1 MNPQPIATPTQGLEL
16 GDIYY
21 ILFRH
26 KWKIVLCSL
35 AGLLAAGAM
44 YRSEAPPYQSEA
56 KLLVRYI
63 ISESKTT
70 GPTTGNTPAKISPD
84 ERGTTIMN
92 TEMEILNSMNL
103 AGQVVETI
111 GAEKILAKAGGGTD
125 SVAAAVLIRKNLTVS
140 VGQASSVIH
149 VTFRHPDAE
158 MVTTILREV
167 VDRYLKMHV
176 EAHRATGMLGEALA
190 AEADT
195 LRSRLNQTD
204 EELRRAIARAG
215 AISPEIAKEGMS
227 NQIVSIRREIQNYES
242 ELAARL
248 AVFEE
253 LKKTQSSSVAEP
265 VKNDAV
271 PEVPPSVLDE
281 FRTVYGQLTRF
292 QSVEQELLLQF
303 TPENLRVKE
312 IQARRIEAEQKVAKM
327 REQHPGLLKVSTP
340 TDMRDPAAQQA
351 VEISTAWI
359 QITSYQAKIKELNA
373 QLDRIRADM
382 ARLDREEG
390 PINELKRNKEL
401 QDQHYRYYQAA
412 LEQSRIN
419 QTLGDGKVSNITQIQ
434 TPSPPFRAE
443 MDLRKIGLTAVIGI
457 FAGFAWAFLVE
468 MYFDRSVRRPKDLQ
482 RLLRAPL
489 LLSIPCLRP
498 RDLAL
503 RLESPTQPALTSDG
517 NNGSGHAI
525 VAATPEPVSFGRID
539 ALQPFHETLR
549 DRLIGFFESRNM
561 THKPKLV
568 AVTGLRRGA
577 GVTTTAAG
585 LARSL
590 SETGEGNVLLV
601 DMTAEQGSAQ
611 QFNKG
616 KPVCGLDEAL
626 ETRSHA
632 LVTDNFY
639 VVSESSNS
647 DRLSRNLPQRFTRLV
662 PKLKA
667 SGFDYIIFDMPA
679 VNQLSIT
686 PRLAS
691 FMDMVMMVVES
702 EKTDREMVEGAC
714 AMLAESKAHVG
725 IVLNKTKNYVPSGL
739 QQQLNA
745 V

>member
-1 MNPQPIATPTQGLEL
+1 
-16 GDIYY
+16 
-21 ILFRH
+21 
-26 KWKIVLCSL
+26 
-35 AGLLAAGAM
+35 
-44 YRSEAPPYQSEA
+44 
-56 KLLVRYI
+56 
-63 ISESKTT
+63 
-70 GPTTGNTPAKISPD
+70 
-84 ERGTTIMN
+84 
-92 TEMEILNSMNL
+92 
-103 AGQVVETI
+103 VVETI

-525 VAATPEPVSFGRID
+525 VAATPEPVSSGRID

>member
-482 RLLRAPL
+482 RLLRVPL

-525 VAATPEPVSFGRID
+525 VAATPEPVSSGRID

-549 DRLIGFFESRNM
+549 DRLIGFFESRNL

-725 IVLNKTKNYVPSGL
+725 IVLNKTKNYVPNGL

>member
-482 RLLRAPL
+482 RLLRVPL

-525 VAATPEPVSFGRID
+525 VAATPEPVHFGRID

-549 DRLIGFFESRNM
+549 DRLIGYFESRNL

-611 QFNKG
+611 QFNNG

-632 LVTDNFY
+632 LVTENFY

>member
-1 MNPQPIATPTQGLEL
+1 MNPQPIATPNHGLDL

-70 GPTTGNTPAKISPD
+70 GPATGNSPAKISPD

-125 SVAAAVLIRKNLTVS
+125 AVAAAVMIRQNLRVV

-158 MVTTILREV
+158 MVTTILREI

-195 LRSRLNQTD
+195 LRARLNQTD

-215 AISPEIAKEGMS
+215 AISPEVAKEGMS
-227 NQIVSIRREIQNYES
+227 NQMVAIRREIQTYES

-253 LKKTQSSSVAEP
+253 LKKRQTTPVAEP
-265 VKNDAV
+265 TKPNAV

-281 FRTVYGQLTRF
+281 FRTVYSQLTRF
-292 QSVEQELLLQF
+292 QNLEQDLLLQF
-303 TPENLRVKE
+303 TPETVRVKE
-312 IQARRIEAEQKVAKM
+312 IQARRLEAEQKVAKM

-340 TDMRDPAAQQA
+340 TDTRDPAAQQA
-351 VEISTAWI
+351 MEISTAWI

-443 MDLRKIGLTAVIGI
+443 MDMRKIGLTALVGI

-468 MYFDRSVRRPKDLQ
+468 IYFDRSVRRPKDLQ
-482 RLLRAPL
+482 RLMRVPL
-489 LLSIPCLRP
+489 LLSIPRLRS

-503 RLESPTQPALTSDG
+503 RLESPSQPALPSGDNG
-517 NNGSGHAI
+517 NGHAI
-525 VAATPEPVSFGRID
+525 VAAAPEPVQFGRID

-549 DRLIGFFESRNM
+549 DRLIGYFESRNL

-611 QFNKG
+611 QFN
-616 KPVCGLDEAL
+616 
-626 ETRSHA
+626 
-632 LVTDNFY
+632 
-639 VVSESSNS
+639 
-647 DRLSRNLPQRFTRLV
+647 
-662 PKLKA
+662 
-667 SGFDYIIFDMPA
+667 
-679 VNQLSIT
+679 
-686 PRLAS
+686 
-691 FMDMVMMVVES
+691 
-702 EKTDREMVEGAC
+702 
-714 AMLAESKAHVG
+714 
-725 IVLNKTKNYVPSGL
+725 
-739 QQQLNA
+739 
-745 V
+745 

>member
-1 MNPQPIATPTQGLEL
+1 
-16 GDIYY
+16 
-21 ILFRH
+21 
-26 KWKIVLCSL
+26 
-35 AGLLAAGAM
+35 
-44 YRSEAPPYQSEA
+44 
-56 KLLVRYI
+56 
-63 ISESKTT
+63 
-70 GPTTGNTPAKISPD
+70 
-84 ERGTTIMN
+84 
-92 TEMEILNSMNL
+92 
-103 AGQVVETI
+103 
-111 GAEKILAKAGGGTD
+111 
-125 SVAAAVLIRKNLTVS
+125 
-140 VGQASSVIH
+140 
-149 VTFRHPDAE
+149 
-158 MVTTILREV
+158 
-167 VDRYLKMHV
+167 MHV

-482 RLLRAPL
+482 RLLRVPL

-517 NNGSGHAI
+517 NNSSGHAI

>member
-1 MNPQPIATPTQGLEL
+1 
-16 GDIYY
+16 
-21 ILFRH
+21 
-26 KWKIVLCSL
+26 
-35 AGLLAAGAM
+35 
-44 YRSEAPPYQSEA
+44 
-56 KLLVRYI
+56 
-63 ISESKTT
+63 
-70 GPTTGNTPAKISPD
+70 
-84 ERGTTIMN
+84 
-92 TEMEILNSMNL
+92 
-103 AGQVVETI
+103 
-111 GAEKILAKAGGGTD
+111 
-125 SVAAAVLIRKNLTVS
+125 
-140 VGQASSVIH
+140 
-149 VTFRHPDAE
+149 
-158 MVTTILREV
+158 
-167 VDRYLKMHV
+167 
-176 EAHRATGMLGEALA
+176 
-190 AEADT
+190 
-195 LRSRLNQTD
+195 
-204 EELRRAIARAG
+204 
-215 AISPEIAKEGMS
+215 
-227 NQIVSIRREIQNYES
+227 
-242 ELAARL
+242 
-248 AVFEE
+248 
-253 LKKTQSSSVAEP
+253 
-265 VKNDAV
+265 
-271 PEVPPSVLDE
+271 
-281 FRTVYGQLTRF
+281 
-292 QSVEQELLLQF
+292 
-303 TPENLRVKE
+303 
-312 IQARRIEAEQKVAKM
+312 
-327 REQHPGLLKVSTP
+327 
-340 TDMRDPAAQQA
+340 
-351 VEISTAWI
+351 
-359 QITSYQAKIKELNA
+359 
-373 QLDRIRADM
+373 
-382 ARLDREEG
+382 
-390 PINELKRNKEL
+390 
-401 QDQHYRYYQAA
+401 
-412 LEQSRIN
+412 
-419 QTLGDGKVSNITQIQ
+419 
-434 TPSPPFRAE
+434 
-443 MDLRKIGLTAVIGI
+443 
-457 FAGFAWAFLVE
+457 
-468 MYFDRSVRRPKDLQ
+468 
-482 RLLRAPL
+482 LLRAPL

-525 VAATPEPVSFGRID
+525 VAATPEPVSSGRID

-561 THKPKLV
+561 THKPKLI

-725 IVLNKTKNYVPSGL
+725 IVLNKTKNYVPNGL